1 MLVILNCF
9 SAGMKYI
16 RNLGRYKAK
25 GRGSLHLGVDWRVE
39 NVIFKTWMWS
49 RGEWKKRLQLGCAIC
64 SGAGEKSQREMCA
77 GTGRDEPRQ
86 YPLSTNLCECKRNS
100 DHSRRKHNE
109 VTNRDQGTL
118 PVSHLSLNSPGIGK
132 YSSLFFSSSWE
143 RWIVAWQF
151 SCY

>member
-49 RGEWKKRLQLGCAIC
+49 HGRMEEEVAAGMCHLFRSWWKVPEGDVCWNWLWWAKAV
-64 SGAGEKSQREMCA
+64 
-77 GTGRDEPRQ
+77 
-86 YPLSTNLCECKRNS
+86 STNLCECKRNS
-100 DHSRRKHNE
+100 EHSRRKHNE

-118 PVSHLSLNSPGIGK
+118 PVSHLSLNIPGIGEH
-132 YSSLFFSSSWE
+132 SSLFFSSSWE